1 LSSEIRVFRQSNMP
15 VRVADYTAYQEE
27 FAATSDAIMERAKLN
42 MEKAQRMYRYME
54 RQLLKKYNN
63 EVTISLPVNETD
75 IRQML
80 LEYGTPVTFA
90 QVQNSEEIVIML
102 MDEL

>member
-1 LSSEIRVFRQSNMP
+1 
-15 VRVADYTAYQEE
+15 
-27 FAATSDAIMERAKLN
+27 
-42 MEKAQRMYRYME
+42 ME